1 MAYYKDSLSYKI
13 AVAAI
18 IAALYAVLVWILPFI
33 SFFIWQVRI
42 ADCLLPQALIF
53 GMPAAIGLALGCF
66 AGNLI
71 GGLGIID
78 YLGGALTNFLA
89 AIIGYYLEKRN
100 TNTGLKR
107 VLITQ
112 LIITVQTLLNV
123 FIVGTYLAFIFS
135 MPLELSW
142 LGILIGSLISLNL
155 VGFLIYEA
163 LRKTNL
169 FTLESKSAN
178 LDSAVQYIKRQF
190 TSKIIKIKC

>member
-1 MAYYKDSLSYKI
+1 MTYYKDSLSAKI

-18 IAALYAVLVWILPFI
+18 IAALYAVLVWALPFI

-42 ADCLLPQALIF
+42 ADCLIPQALIL

-66 AGNLI
+66 AGNLV

-78 YLGGALTNFLA
+78 YFGGSLTNFLA
-89 AIIGYYLEKRN
+89 AILGYYLEKHN

-112 LIITVQTLLNV
+112 LIITVQTLINV
-123 FIVGTYLAFIFS
+123 FIVGTYLSFIFS

-169 FTLESKSAN
+169 FTLESKTAN
-178 LDSAVQYIKRQF
+178 LDTAVQYIKRQF
-190 TSKIIKIKC
+190 GSKIIKMKY